1 MIRLRR
7 YASRLQAEHAA
18 IFLRRHDVHAIVV
31 GDYVN
36 GILGAA
42 SPKMLQVELML
53 LEPAQRQLADELL
66 EEFDSAPI
74 ELDADWERQAE
85 PELHNV
91 DLAGFDLRCAACSCD
106 LDGLPQTGVCPECG
120 GEYDFLALIVA
131 RHGPEALE
139 ALFGSAPEMSAFVP
153 RRRCKECGHDITS
166 LPVRDRCPQCGKL
179 FDKELE

>member
-1 MIRLRR
+1 M
-7 YASRLQAEHAA
+7 
-18 IFLRRHDVHAIVV
+18 FLRGHDVQAIVV

-36 GILGAA
+36 AILGPA

-53 LEPAQRQLADELL
+53 LEPAQRDLAGQLL

-85 PELHNV
+85 PELHHIE
-91 DLAGFDLRCAACSCD
+91 LACFDLRCTGCLYD
-106 LDGLPQTGVCPECG
+106 LAGLSQSGVCPECG

-139 ALFGSAPEMSAFVP
+139 AIFGSAPDMSNFA
-153 RRRCKECGHDITS
+153 RRRFCKECSEDITS
-166 LPVRDRCPQCGKL
+166 LPVRGRCPQCGKL

>member
-7 YASRLQAEHAA
+7 YESRLQAEHAA

-42 SPKMLQVELML
+42 SPMMLQVELML
-53 LEPAQRQLADELL
+53 LEPVQRELADHLL
-66 EEFDSAPI
+66 DEFNSAPI

-85 PELHNV
+85 PELHNI
-91 DLAGFDLRCAACSCD
+91 DLTSFDLRCSRCEYD
-106 LDGLPQTGVCPECG
+106 LAELSQTGVCPECS

-139 ALFGSAPEMSAFVP
+139 AIFGSAVDMGSFVP
-153 RRRCKECGHDITS
+153 RRFCKECREDITS
-166 LPVRDRCPQCGKL
+166 LPVGSRCPQCGKL